1 MKDRGKSAAI
11 DTTYVENT
19 KIPDFNYSV
28 SSDIP
33 CIKHP
38 NSSPIGICSFCLKD
52 KLLNL
57 ICSNQD
63 DPQRTS
69 SPCSVEVG
77 SVGRISFLLENEKQ
91 SKTEQ
96 VILLRSTSKSVEI
109 KKNRNG
115 FWKIKRLFKKNREK
129 GDEKSEVSGP
139 INGVVSRSRSLCSF
153 RGGGDDGNNDYRFSS
168 AKISDVTGGLL
179 LDDFKNLRKNCCSDS
194 PKMFQKRYPA
204 TFLKS
209 PSNVIGTTTIM
220 DDDDDDDSGFI
231 DLKLDLSSEPNLE
244 HFQESMG
251 NLRGGSC
258 RMNEYDRRMKRGN
271 DGKGNRVWKWIFKK
285 SKRDEINSKL
295 I

>member
-168 AKISDVTGGLL
+168 AKISDVTGGILM
-179 LDDFKNLRKNCCSDS
+179 DSDEPRKSGFRSIFPVKESDFTS
-194 PKMFQKRYPA
+194 
-204 TFLKS
+204 
-209 PSNVIGTTTIM
+209 M
-220 DDDDDDDSGFI
+220 DGDDSAFI
-231 DLKLDLSSEPNLE
+231 DLKLDLSSD
-244 HFQESMG
+244 SMRLSNASDNNGRVRLDLSGGSG
-251 NLRGGSC
+251 NGAFRHSGSC
-258 RMNEYDRRMKRGN
+258 RMS
-271 DGKGNRVWKWIFKK
+271 GKGNKVWKWIFRQTSGGGRK
-285 SKRDEINSKL
+285 STSINRDENDIFKS
-295 I
+295 